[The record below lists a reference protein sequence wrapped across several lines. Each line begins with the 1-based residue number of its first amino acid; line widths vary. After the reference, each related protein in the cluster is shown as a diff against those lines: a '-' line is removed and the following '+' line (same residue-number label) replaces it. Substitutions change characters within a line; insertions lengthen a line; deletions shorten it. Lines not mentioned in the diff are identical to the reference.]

1 MKDHAMFLRLAL
13 PTIAALLL
21 AGPALVAQ
29 NAPPAPGAPA
39 PATPAPPAL
48 PGQRDISR
56 ITAGTYATDPAH
68 TLVGWKVD
76 HLGFN
81 DYFGQF
87 GDVTGTLVLDPANPS
102 RATVDVTIPISGLAT
117 ASSALTRHMQTADF
131 FDMANHP
138 TARFTS
144 TAVEVTAERVL
155 IAGNLTIRGV
165 TRPIILGTRFVGAGT
180 GPMNRKE
187 TIGFH
192 ATTIIRRSDFG
203 MTYGVPMVSDA
214 VELTISAAFEK
225 QSS

>member
-1 MKDHAMFLRLAL
+1 MPASRLARFAF
-13 PTIAALLL
+13 PAVVALL
-21 AGPALVAQ
+21 AGSALVAQ
-29 NAPPAPGAPA
+29 DAPA
-39 PATPAPPAL
+39 PTAAPAAPAAL

-56 ITAGTYATDPAH
+56 ISAGTYAADSAH

-87 GDVTGTLVLDPANPS
+87 GNVTGTLVLDPANPS

-117 ASSALTRHMQTADF
+117 ASSALTAHMQRADF

-138 TARFTS
+138 AARFTS
-144 TAVEVTAERVL
+144 TAVEVTADRVL

-165 TRPIILGTRFVGAGT
+165 TRPVILGTRFVGAGAN
-180 GPMNRKE
+180 PMSGKE

-192 ATTIIRRSDFG
+192 ATTTIRRSDFG

-214 VELTISAAFEK
+214 VDLTISAAFEK
-225 QSS
+225 QTG

>member
-1 MKDHAMFLRLAL
+1 MPARRYARLAL
-13 PTIAALLL
+13 PAVAALL
-21 AGPALVAQ
+21 AGPASIAQ
-29 NAPPAPGAPA
+29 NAPAAST
-39 PATPAPPAL
+39 ATPPAPPAL

-87 GDVTGTLVLDPANPS
+87 GNVTGTLVLDPANPS
-102 RATVDVTIPISGLAT
+102 RASVDVTIPISGLAT
-117 ASSALTRHMQTADF
+117 ASSALTTHMQTADF

-144 TAVEVTAERVL
+144 TAVEVNADRVL
-155 IAGNLTIRGV
+155 IAGDLTIRGV
-165 TRPIILGTRFVGAGT
+165 TRPVILGTRFVGAGAN
-180 GPMNRKE
+180 PMNRKE
-187 TIGFH
+187 TVGFH
-192 ATTIIRRSDFG
+192 ATTTIRRSDFG

-225 QSS
+225 QAT